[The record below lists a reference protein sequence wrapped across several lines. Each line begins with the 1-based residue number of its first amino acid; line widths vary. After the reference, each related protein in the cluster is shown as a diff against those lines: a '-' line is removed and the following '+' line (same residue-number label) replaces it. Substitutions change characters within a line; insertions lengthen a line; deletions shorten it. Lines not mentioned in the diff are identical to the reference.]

1 MRLKID
7 VWITAN
13 AGRNEV
19 IGWRDGRLKI
29 KVKAPAVEGKA
40 NEELLRFLAER
51 LQVRRR
57 EIGIER
63 GETAKSKLIW
73 VEGIDQAQFFERL
86 QLTPPE
92 PKIAAGDR
100 RR

>member
-1 MRLKID
+1 MPVMPLKID
-7 VWITAN
+7 VRITAN
-13 AGRNEV
+13 AGRNEIV
-19 IGWRDGRLKI
+19 GWQGGRLKI

-63 GETAKSKLIW
+63 GETAKSKVIW
-73 VEGIDQAQFFERL
+73 VEGIDEAQLGERL
-86 QLTPPE
+86 G
-92 PKIAAGDR
+92 GDL
-100 RR
+100 